1 MSHTG
6 GGFRL
11 AGIGGGVL
19 CFSIGGGRLLD
30 GTVSDSGQ
38 LCCALKLG
46 GCWGTTLWGLDM
58 AL

>member
-1 MSHTG
+1 MLLMFDVYVLLRLKECPYTG

-19 CFSIGGGRLLD
+19 CFSIGGGRLRE

-38 LCCALKLG
+38 LC
-46 GCWGTTLWGLDM
+46 
-58 AL
+58 

>member
-19 CFSIGGGRLLD
+19 CFSIGGGLLLD
-30 GTVSDSGQ
+30 GTVNDSGQ

-46 GCWGTTLWGLDM
+46 G
-58 AL
+58 